1 VKRALL
7 VAVATALVAPAVAFA
22 EEHGGG
28 GHESNVL
35 WHAINLALVV
45 GVIVYFARNPIR
57 AFMADRR
64 SSIESNL
71 EAAKRELDSAEARL
85 AECNA
90 RVNSL
95 DREIAELRA
104 TVQSQAEAER
114 DRLLADARAAAE
126 RIRRD
131 AAIAV
136 EQEGRRARDEL
147 REEAAD
153 IAVRLAGDLLKRT
166 VGDADRTRLVD
177 EFVASVESSREPAA
191 RS

>member
-1 VKRALL
+1 MRARLAAFAVTALL
-7 VAVATALVAPAVAFA
+7 PALAFA
-22 EEHGGG
+22 EEHGG

-57 AFMADRR
+57 AFMATRR
-64 SSIESNL
+64 TTIESSIET
-71 EAAKRELDSAEARL
+71 AKRELETAEARL

-90 RVNSL
+90 RIASL
-95 DREIAELRA
+95 DREIDGIKSAVRAPAEGA
-104 TVQSQAEAER
+104 R

-136 EQEGRRARDEL
+136 EQEGRRARNEL
-147 REEAAD
+147 REEAAEL
-153 IAVRLAGDLLKRT
+153 AVRLAGDLLQRS
-166 VGDADRTRLVD
+166 VGDADRARLVD
-177 EFVASVESSREPAA
+177 EFVANVESAPQSSA